1 MLMPDEN
8 AVLDLHLFSGRS
20 NQPLAEK
27 IANSLGIAAGG
38 VDIKNFSD
46 GEIWIKYDENIRGKD
61 VFIIQSTHAPS
72 DNLVELL
79 IMLDAAR
86 RASAKRITAVIPY
99 FGYARQ
105 DRKDQPRVS
114 ITSKLVANLIT
125 QAGADR
131 ILTMDLHTPQIQGFF
146 DIPLDHLYAASVFIK
161 HMIDLKIPDLV
172 VASPDIGGIRLARS
186 YARRLDTD
194 LVMLDKRRLAHN
206 VSAVTQLIGD
216 VQDKNILLVDDLV
229 DTGGTLVNGVKV
241 LKEQGAKDI
250 YAACTHAILSDN
262 ATQAIKESPI
272 TKIFLTDSVNISKS
286 KVEKNMQII
295 SVADLLAE
303 AIKRIHMERSI
314 SDLFPEKGPI
324 L

>member
-1 MLMPDEN
+1 MPDQK
-8 AVLDLHLFSGRS
+8 AALDLHLFSGRS
-20 NQPLAEK
+20 NKPLAEK
-27 IANSLGIAAGG
+27 IAKSLGVAIGG

-46 GEIWIKYDENIRGKD
+46 GEIWVKYDENIRGKD
-61 VFIIQSTHAPS
+61 VFIVQSTNAPS

-146 DIPLDHLYAASVFIK
+146 DIPLDHLYGASIFIQ
-161 HMIDLKIPDLV
+161 HMFDLNIPNLV

-194 LVMLDKRRLAHN
+194 LVMLDKRRIAHN

-216 VQDKNILLVDDLV
+216 VREKNILLVDDLV
-229 DTGGTLVNGVKV
+229 DTGGTLVNGIKV
-241 LKEQGAKDI
+241 LKDNGAKNI
-250 YAACTHAILSDN
+250 YVACTHAILSGD
-262 ATQAIKESPI
+262 APQAIAESPI
-272 TKIFLTDSVNISKS
+272 TAIFLTDSIEIQESNI
-286 KVEKNMQII
+286 EKNMQII
-295 SVADLLAE
+295 SVSDLLAE